1 MFVNGEQS
9 VPRATKEVSEQTAK
23 TILDVATNHFRERG
37 FAGTDLV
44 SVASEAGVT
53 RGAVYHH
60 YAGKKAL
67 FEAVV
72 ARLHVQLQNRI
83 EAAAA
88 EKGDL
93 WEQLL
98 VGCEAFIDAAIDP
111 SVQQILLVEAPAV
124 LGWDAWRS
132 LDEANS
138 FASLTDV
145 LQQLE
150 DAGEIRT
157 GSATAAARLLSGAM
171 NEAVLWIASEPN
183 PDAAKAQ
190 IIETLSLMALSLRHV
205 P

>member
-1 MFVNGEQS
+1 MA
-9 VPRATKEVSEQTAK
+9 RATKEESEKTAQA
-23 TILDVATNHFRERG
+23 ILEIATDHFRERG
-37 FAGTDLV
+37 FGATDLV
-44 SVASEAGVT
+44 TVAADAGVT

-72 ARLHVQLQNRI
+72 ARLHTRLQNRI

-88 EKGDL
+88 ETDDL
-93 WEQLL
+93 WDQLL
-98 VGCEAFIDAAIDP
+98 VGCQAFINAAIDP
-111 SVQQILLVEAPAV
+111 AVRQILLVEAPAV

-132 LDEANS
+132 LDEATS

-150 DAGEIRT
+150 TSGQIQS
-157 GSATAAARLLSGAM
+157 GSAPATARLLSGAM
-171 NEAVLWIASEPN
+171 NEAALWIASEP
-183 PDAAKAQ
+183 DQDSARTQA
-190 IIETLSLMALSLRHV
+190 IETLSVMIRSLKHV